1 MQDME
6 ISNVK
11 KEKTL
16 VRQRQKKKNARVESR
31 HMSAV
36 DRMAAPTSKTLRL
49 SFPKRKT

>member
-16 VRQRQKKKNARVESR
+16 VRQRQKKNARVESR